1 MACPKISSAKSP
13 SPVCPLDADVSGRW
27 RRWSAVPNS
36 MCRSLN
42 LILIFGVSVEECLDF
57 QLVHPATQAA
67 SELSLDPKVK
77 AAEPPSEEFKELF
90 ASLQKKV
97 SDNMS
102 QHSPNS
108 PNAIAW
114 QRNPALVR
122 NRTIVGPVPHLP
134 RADYMAD
141 RLSTLWIACLDHG
154 NGPSLQAS
162 R

>member
-1 MACPKISSAKSP
+1 MSEDQFGQVTVAGLPAGRGCIWSLAQVVSSPKFN
-13 SPVCPLDADVSGRW
+13 VPL
-27 RRWSAVPNS
+27 
-36 MCRSLN
+36 LN

-134 RADYMAD
+134 QADYIAD

-154 NGPSLQAS
+154 NRPSLQAS

>member
-1 MACPKISSAKSP
+1 MSEDQFGQVTVAGLPAGRGCIWSLAQVVSSPKFN
-13 SPVCPLDADVSGRW
+13 VPL
-27 RRWSAVPNS
+27 
-36 MCRSLN
+36 LN

-114 QRNPALVR
+114 QRNPALVWD
-122 NRTIVGPVPHLP
+122 RTIVGPVPHLP
-134 RADYMAD
+134 QADYIAD